1 MSFFYFWNRR
11 KERDVFERNLNGFR
25 EEVERIERAN
35 NRTVIRITPKTFVS
49 SVDVVL
55 KAVQIRE

>member
-1 MSFFYFWNRR
+1 M
-11 KERDVFERNLNGFR
+11 FERNLNGFR